1 MATLNEQSTAA
12 QPATL
17 KASPQDGGSGTSE
30 TSNGVQVAKTD
41 AAAIMTSTIGMMI
54 KAGWVVSVGQD
65 GARAFCVVE
74 DAMWELTG
82 AGWML
87 REVAK

>member
-1 MATLNEQSTAA
+1 MKIVSGAFVILLAGMLVLAVNQAIATRQ
-12 QPATL
+12 
-17 KASPQDGGSGTSE
+17 
-30 TSNGVQVAKTD
+30 
-41 AAAIMTSTIGMMI
+41 
-54 KAGWVVSVGQD
+54 AGWVVSVGQD
-65 GARAFCVVE
+65 GGRAFCVVE